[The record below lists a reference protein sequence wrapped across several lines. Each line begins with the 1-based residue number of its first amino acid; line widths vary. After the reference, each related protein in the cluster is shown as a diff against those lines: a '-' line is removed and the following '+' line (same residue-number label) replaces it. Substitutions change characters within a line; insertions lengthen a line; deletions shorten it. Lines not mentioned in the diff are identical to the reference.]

1 MTKNEILHEES
12 KNIQEESEELVS
24 FSPASVLSVP
34 HAQEDTQPHGS

>member
-24 FSPASVLSVP
+24 FSSATAQSMTHAS
-34 HAQEDTQPHGS
+34 EEN